1 LLNIIARASLFYY
14 TAHTKNL
21 QGGIDMRVT
30 EYLDKSAIPYEVT
43 EHPPTFTAQ
52 QMAAVEHE
60 PGKFVAKPVIVKVD
74 GKYMMCVL
82 SANNKIDLA
91 ALKSQLGAESIELAD
106 EKEIGKIFDDCELGA
121 EPPFGNLY
129 DLPTIMDKALVD
141 DDHILFQAGT
151 HKEAIQM
158 SMADYRKL
166 VEPKVLEFSYHVTS

>member
-1 LLNIIARASLFYY
+1 
-14 TAHTKNL
+14 
-21 QGGIDMRVT
+21 MRVT
-30 EYLDKSAIPYEVT
+30 EYLDKSGTRYDVT

-60 PGKFVAKPVIVKVD
+60 PGKFVAKPVIIKVD

-91 ALKSQLGAESIELAD
+91 ALKSQLGAESVELAD
-106 EKEIGKIFDDCELGA
+106 EKEIGEIFDDCELGA

-129 DLPTIMDKALVD
+129 DLPTIMDKALAG
-141 DDHILFQAGT
+141 DDHLMFQAGT
-151 HKEAIQM
+151 HKEAIQI